1 MEKHPQEVQLFKD
14 GECIATATNVRSV
27 NVPWPWSEVHS
38 SPEALPQPVV
48 FTCYHLPRVKLER
61 MVIFRVLNGQP
72 LSTIFNDSGI
82 DIDGE
87 QIEPLYYVHGLV
99 ETIRGNPNVTAVV
112 LTKPSLAIDKRDF
125 AKLLPELYKRF
136 TVLLGK

>member
-1 MEKHPQEVQLFKD
+1 MPFLQKSWSACGGGAAQDQERAGRMEKHPQEVQLFKD

-82 DIDGE
+82 DIDGS
-87 QIEPLYYVHGLV
+87 
-99 ETIRGNPNVTAVV
+99 N
-112 LTKPSLAIDKRDF
+112 
-125 AKLLPELYKRF
+125 RF
-136 TVLLGK
+136 TTSTAW